1 MQDNNNIKIAHLNC
15 HSLNNKFTLI
25 INYINNEGIDILCL
39 NETFL
44 KKNASNLDTLQHYN
58 FIRNDRS
65 YTNGGG
71 IGILIKKKFKFKL
84 LHQSNNYNG
93 EQLILTPKAGQL
105 VMSNHKYA
113 ILLGD
118 LNAHHISWYNKKIN
132 KRGYSL
138 MKILDQ
144 HNLSVINDAS
154 HTYKSSK
161 SIIDLIITTEDL
173 LPKSTDFNTNH
184 SYNISDHW
192 PVQINIILK
201 KPVHTTQI
209 TNWDTFNISL
219 AELTHVTQPSINTS
233 SDLNNEVAK
242 FNCNIVIALSNA
254 TKYVK
259 TKERPIKLPPDVKT
273 MIKIKVKLQRLFSNT
288 QNQLTK
294 NNINNINHKIK
305 RVTLRLR
312 HEKWN
317 STFATL
323 IDSKPSEKQ
332 FWNKLKTQT
341 ESAEALPNFT
351 LNSDEKVESFAKHF
365 EQAFTTNYKSKPKQ
379 SLFKYY
385 TTNKHNTPI
394 SNTELDKAIS
404 DLKNTNS
411 KGLD

>member
-1 MQDNNNIKIAHLNC
+1 
-15 HSLNNKFTLI
+15 
-25 INYINNEGIDILCL
+25 
-39 NETFL
+39 
-44 KKNASNLDTLQHYN
+44 
-58 FIRNDRS
+58 
-65 YTNGGG
+65 
-71 IGILIKKKFKFKL
+71 
-84 LHQSNNYNG
+84 
-93 EQLILTPKAGQL
+93 
-105 VMSNHKYA
+105 
-113 ILLGD
+113 
-118 LNAHHISWYNKKIN
+118 
-132 KRGYSL
+132 

-161 SIIDLIITTEDL
+161 SVIDLIITTEDL
-173 LPKSTDFNTNH
+173 LPKTTDFNTNH
-184 SYNISDHW
+184 NYNISDHW
-192 PVQINIILK
+192 PVQINIILN

-209 TNWDTFNISL
+209 TNWDTFNNSL
-219 AELTHVTQPSINTS
+219 VELTYVTQPSINSS

-254 TKYVK
+254 TKAVK
-259 TKERPIKLPPDVKT
+259 TKERPIKLPPDVKA

-288 QNQLTK
+288 QSQLTK
-294 NNINNINHKIK
+294 NNINYINNKIK
-305 RVTLRLR
+305 KVTLSLR

-341 ESAEALPNFT
+341 ESTEALPNST
-351 LNSDEKVESFAKHF
+351 LNSDEKVETFAKHF
-365 EQAFTTNYKSKPKQ
+365 EQTFTTNCKTKPKP

-394 SNTELDKAIS
+394 SSAELDKAIS
-404 DLKNTNS
+404 NLKNTNS